1 LTRDTTSGIVILQG
15 AARQGAARQG
25 AARQGAA
32 RQGKARARLTIFS
45 CEFSALGSVELEP
58 IFAGENQ
65 WHLFQSKLP
74 KN

>member
-25 AARQGAA
+25 AAR
-32 RQGKARARLTIFS
+32 RGKARQARLTIFS

-74 KN
+74 KTSL